1 MSTHQ
6 AAALAEPQPAGEHD
20 YPGPPLPSPRGP
32 ISAGLIEALSRP
44 APEVPDDGLAGL
56 ARLARGCDALGE
68 DAQLALTVCYELHY
82 QGFAGVDP
90 GWEWHLALLGAR
102 ASLESLFLDVLREH
116 VEIEDPVLVLEDLC
130 APPPSTGTVGTFL
143 RDSGTWAQMRELFIH
158 RSIYQLKEADPQA
171 WAIPRLTGRPKAA
184 LVAVEFDEYGGGQHS
199 RMHSRLFADLLDAAD
214 LDSRY
219 LAYLDLVPAETLA
232 TVNLMSLCGLHRSRL
247 GALVGM
253 FAAAEIS
260 NGPGARVM
268 MDALERLG
276 APHACVHF
284 YREHIEA
291 DAVHEQLMR
300 TDVVGELLRAR
311 PDLRDDVSFG
321 IGASEFLEE
330 RSSARLLGS
339 WERGRTSLREPG
351 GL

>member
-1 MSTHQ
+1 MSSRQASPVVEHQ
-6 AAALAEPQPAGEHD
+6 LASEQGI
-20 YPGPPLPSPRGP
+20 PGPSLPRPRGP
-32 ISAGLIEALSRP
+32 VSAGILEALSRE
-44 APEVPDDGLAGL
+44 AAEVPNDGLRDLAG
-56 ARLARGCDALGE
+56 LARGCDALGE

-82 QGFAGVDP
+82 QGFANTDP
-90 GWEWHLALLGAR
+90 AWEWHPALLGVR
-102 ASLESLFLDVLREH
+102 AALEPLFLDVLREH
-116 VEIEDPVLVLEDLC
+116 VHIEDPVLALEDLC
-130 APPPSTGTVGTFL
+130 APPPSTGTVGTFM

-184 LVAVEFDEYGGGQHS
+184 LVAVEFDEYGGGQHW
-199 RMHSRLFADLLDAAD
+199 RMHSRLFADLMDAAD

-219 LAYLDLVPAETLA
+219 LAYLDQVPAETLA

-247 GALVGM
+247 GAHVGM

-268 MDALERLG
+268 RDALERLG
-276 APHACVHF
+276 AREACVHF

-311 PDLRDDVSFG
+311 PDMRDDVSFG
-321 IGASEFLEE
+321 IGASSFLEE

-339 WERGRTSLREPG
+339 WEHGRTSLREAG
-351 GL
+351 EL